1 MDSKELSSIL
11 VAPLSFDYAVL
22 IILLGLYSLTFNVAD
37 AKYKNHPR
45 AEKTAR
51 IGGWLYIIAGVVLM
65 VQKLFSG

>member
-11 VAPLSFDYAVL
+11 VAPLSFGYAVL
-22 IILLGLYSLTFNVAD
+22 IVLLGLYSLTVNVAD

-51 IGGWLYIIAGVVLM
+51 VGGWLYIIVGVVLM
-65 VQKLFSG
+65 IQQLFSG